1 MVVGVQC
8 DYFSSGR
15 CRSCRLMGVPY
26 HRQLADKQTLAAG
39 ALQIVSPDVRW
50 AEPFASAE
58 SGYRNKAKW
67 VVGGD
72 VRNPSIGI
80 LDEHREGID
89 LRRCG
94 ICEPALIEAFP
105 ALVDFI
111 ARVGLVPYDVNRRVG
126 DIKYLIV
133 TTSPDGRLLVRFV
146 LRSLDRLD
154 DIRHRLP
161 ELQSVLPAVA
171 VVSVNLHPEHKAVL
185 EGEKEILLT
194 DHRTL
199 SMRLGDVSLYLG
211 PQSFFQTNTAVATG
225 LYRQAADWTDQI
237 APTSVLDL
245 YCGVGGF
252 ALHCAPASARSV
264 HGVEISADAVAAAR
278 RSAADRPDPDRFS
291 FDADDAAAGRL
302 DADLVIVNP
311 PRRGLGAALADRIDA
326 GAARHVIYSSCNP
339 ATLAADLARMPSLR
353 ATDARLFDM
362 FPQTTHVEVAVL
374 LERRR
379 ATPRPAA
386 T

>member
-1 MVVGVQC
+1 
-8 DYFSSGR
+8 
-15 CRSCRLMGVPY
+15 MGVPY
-26 HRQLADKQTLAAG
+26 HRQLADKQSLAVQ
-39 ALQIVSPDVRW
+39 ALRPVVPDLRW

-72 VRNPSIGI
+72 HRNPTIGI

-111 ARVGLVPYDVNRRVG
+111 ARTGLVPYDVNRRIG
-126 DIKYLIV
+126 EIKYLIV
-133 TTSPDGRLLVRFV
+133 TASPDGELLVRFV

-154 DIRHRLP
+154 DIRRRLP
-161 ELQSVLPAVA
+161 ELRSALPRLA

-185 EGEKEILLT
+185 EGDQEIVLT
-194 DHRTL
+194 EQSVL
-199 SMRLGDVSLYLG
+199 PMRLDDINLYLG
-211 PQSFFQTNTAVATG
+211 PQGFFQTNSAVAAG
-225 LYRQAADWTDQI
+225 LYRQAADWAEQI
-237 APTSVLDL
+237 RPVSVLDL

-252 ALHCAPASARSV
+252 ALHCAPASARTI
-264 HGVEISADAVAAAR
+264 HGVEISADAVSGAR
-278 RSAADRPDPDRFS
+278 RSATDQPDPDRFT
-291 FDADDAAAGRL
+291 FDADDATAGRL

-311 PRRGLGAALADRIDA
+311 PRRGLGATLATRLDS

-339 ATLAADLARMPSLR
+339 ATLATDLARMPSLR
-353 ATDARLFDM
+353 PIEGRLFDM
-362 FPQTTHVEVAVL
+362 FPQTSHVEVAVL
-374 LERRR
+374 LERR
-379 ATPRPAA
+379 
-386 T
+386 

>member
-1 MVVGVQC
+1 MPPYGGAVQC
-8 DYFSSGR
+8 GYFSAGQ

-26 HRQLADKQTLAAG
+26 YRQLADKQSRAAQ
-39 ALQIVSPDVRW
+39 ALRPVAPDVRW

-72 VRNPSIGI
+72 EKNPLIGI

-111 ARVGLVPYDVNRRVG
+111 ARTALVPYDVNRRTG

-133 TTSPDGRLLVRFV
+133 TASPDGELLVRFV
-146 LRSLDRLD
+146 MRSLDRLN
-154 DIRHRLP
+154 DIRRRLP
-161 ELQSVLPAVA
+161 ELRYALPQLA

-185 EGEKEILLT
+185 EGDQEIVLTEQSTLL
-194 DHRTL
+194 
-199 SMRLGDVSLYLG
+199 MRLGDVSLYLG
-211 PQSFFQTNTAVATG
+211 PQSFFQTNSAIAAG
-225 LYRQAADWTDQI
+225 LYRQAAAWANQI
-237 APTSVLDL
+237 TPTSVLDL

-252 ALHCAPASARSV
+252 ALHCAPASARTV
-264 HGVEISADAVAAAR
+264 HGVEVSADAVSGAR
-278 RSAADRPDPDRFS
+278 RSAADLPDPNRFT
-291 FDADDAAAGRL
+291 FDADDAGRQRL

-311 PRRGLGAALADRIDA
+311 PRRGLGATVADRIDT
-326 GAARHVIYSSCNP
+326 GAAGHLIYSSCNP
-339 ATLAADLARMPSLR
+339 TTLAADLARMPSLR
-353 ATDARLFDM
+353 AIEARLFDM
-362 FPQTTHVEVAVL
+362 FPQTAHVEVAVL
-374 LERRR
+374 LERR
-379 ATPRPAA
+379 
-386 T
+386 

>member
-1 MVVGVQC
+1 MQC
-8 DYFSSGR
+8 DYFSAGQ

-26 HRQLADKQTLAAG
+26 PRQLADKQSLAAQ
-39 ALQIVSPDVRW
+39 ALRAAAPDVRW
-50 AEPFASAE
+50 ADPFASAE

-72 VRNPSIGI
+72 EKNPSIGI

-111 ARVGLVPYDVNRRVG
+111 ARTGLVPYDVNRRTG

-133 TTSPDGRLLVRFV
+133 TAAPSGELLVRFV
-146 LRSLDRLD
+146 LRTLDRLD
-154 DIRHRLP
+154 DIRRRLP
-161 ELQSVLPAVA
+161 ELRSVLPQLA

-185 EGEKEILLT
+185 EGDREIVLTEQSALL
-194 DHRTL
+194 
-199 SMRLGDVSLYLG
+199 MRVGDVSLYLG
-211 PQSFFQTNTAVATG
+211 PQSFFQTNTAVAAG
-225 LYRQAADWTDQI
+225 LYRQAATWAAQI

-252 ALHCAPASARSV
+252 ALHCAPASARTV
-264 HGVEISADAVAAAR
+264 HGVEVSADAVSGAR
-278 RSAADRPDPDRFS
+278 RSASQLPEPDRFT
-291 FDADDAAAGRL
+291 FDADDAATGRL

-311 PRRGLGAALADRIDA
+311 PRRGLGATAADRIDA
-326 GAARHVIYSSCNP
+326 GVARFVIYSSCNP
-339 ATLAADLARMPSLR
+339 ATLAADLVRMPTLR
-353 ATDARLFDM
+353 ATEARLFDM
-362 FPQTTHVEVAVL
+362 FPQTSHVEVAVL
-374 LERRR
+374 LERR
-379 ATPRPAA
+379 
-386 T
+386 

>member
-1 MVVGVQC
+1 
-8 DYFSSGR
+8 
-15 CRSCRLMGVPY
+15 MGVPY
-26 HRQLADKQTLAAG
+26 SRQLADKQSLAVR
-39 ALQIVSPDVRW
+39 ALSQVSPDVRW

-72 VRNPSIGI
+72 EKNPSIGI

-94 ICEPALIEAFP
+94 ICEPALVEAFP

-111 ARVGLVPYDVNRRVG
+111 ARTKLVPYDVNRRTG

-133 TTSPDGRLLVRFV
+133 TASPDGELLVRFV
-146 LRSLDRLD
+146 LRSLDRLE
-154 DIRHRLP
+154 DIRRQLP
-161 ELQSVLPAVA
+161 ALQSVLPQLAVA
-171 VVSVNLHPEHKAVL
+171 SVNLHPEHKAVL
-185 EGEKEILLT
+185 EGDQEVVLT
-194 DHRTL
+194 AQRTL
-199 SMRLGDVSLYLG
+199 VMRLGDVSLYLG

-225 LYRQAADWTDQI
+225 LYGQAAAWATQI
-237 APTSVLDL
+237 APTSILDL

-252 ALHCAPASARSV
+252 ALHCATASARTV
-264 HGVEISADAVAAAR
+264 HGVEISADAVSGAR
-278 RSAADRPDPDRFS
+278 RSAAHLPDADRFT
-291 FDADDAAAGRL
+291 FDADDAAARRL

-311 PRRGLGAALADRIDA
+311 PRRGLGDTLAARLEI
-326 GAARHVIYSSCNP
+326 GEARHVIYSSCNP

-353 ATDARLFDM
+353 PAQARLFDM

-374 LERRR
+374 LERR
-379 ATPRPAA
+379 
-386 T
+386 

>member
-1 MVVGVQC
+1 MSPYGGVVQC
-8 DYFSSGR
+8 EYFSAGL

-26 HRQLADKQTLAAG
+26 QRQLADKQCIAAQTLRA
-39 ALQIVSPDVRW
+39 VVPDLRW

-72 VRNPSIGI
+72 KKNPTIGI
-80 LDEHREGID
+80 LDERREGID

-111 ARVGLVPYDVNRRVG
+111 SQTGLVPYDVNRRTG

-133 TTSPDGRLLVRFV
+133 TASPQGELLVRFV

-154 DIRHRLP
+154 DISRFLP
-161 ELQSVLPAVA
+161 GLRSVLPQLAVA
-171 VVSVNLHPEHKAVL
+171 SVNLHPEHKAVL
-185 EGEKEILLT
+185 EGDQETVLTEQSTLL
-194 DHRTL
+194 
-199 SMRLGDVSLYLG
+199 MRLGDVSLYLG
-211 PQSFFQTNTAVATG
+211 PQSFFQTNTAVAAG
-225 LYRQAADWTDQI
+225 LYQQAAAWAARI

-252 ALHCAPASARSV
+252 ALHCAPASARSI
-264 HGVEISADAVAAAR
+264 HGVEVSADAVSGAR
-278 RSAADRPDPDRFS
+278 RSAAGRPDPDRFT
-291 FDADDAAAGRL
+291 FDADDAANGQL

-311 PRRGLGAALADRIDA
+311 PRRGLGAPLADRIDN

-353 ATDARLFDM
+353 AVQARLFDM

-374 LERRR
+374 LERR
-379 ATPRPAA
+379 
-386 T
+386 